1 MFKQNHHRRSI
12 RLKEYDYSTE
22 GGYFLTIVTCQREC
36 LFGEIID
43 DEMCLNQYGQIVKE
57 EWFNT
62 AKLRPGVGLI
72 EDEFVIMPNHI
83 HGIVWLNSNDML
95 DTGRGTARCAPT
107 IPFTISSTPNRQ
119 FGQMDPNSIPVIVRA
134 FKSAVTKRINNLRQT
149 SGQSVWQ
156 RNYYE
161 HIIASERDYAEISD
175 YILFN
180 PLNWNNDQELFA
192 GLTG

>member
-1 MFKQNHHRRSI
+1 MCLQDWGKFK
-12 RLKEYDYSTE
+12 YDYSTE

-43 DEMCLNQYGQIVKE
+43 GEMFLNQYGQIVKE

-62 AKLRPGVGLI
+62 AKLRPGVELI

-83 HGIVWLNSNDML
+83 HGIIWLNSNDKY
-95 DTGRGTARCAPT
+95 DAGRGTSRGTARCAPT
-107 IPFTISSTPNRQ
+107 CAPTISSTAKRQ

-161 HIIASERDYAEISD
+161 HIIASERDYEEISD

-180 PLNWNNDQELFA
+180 PLNWNKDQEYFA